1 MGWKAAIL
9 MLGAC
14 MPGAAWGQ
22 TYPLV
27 QGDFQTRIQSD
38 WTYRSGDGQRKRNDT
53 FTKTE
58 AGLEL
63 GLSEEL
69 SVRTR
74 LKLEP
79 VKAPDGDRF
88 LGDHGLWLDE
98 LAVQYE
104 TDAFS
109 VFAGKF
115 HPRFSF
121 GYDKAPYIYG
131 RDFVEDYELT
141 EKIGVGGS
149 LKLAPE
155 GWGEHALTGAV
166 YFQDSTPLGNSA
178 LSRPRVGDPRTDR
191 PGRLR
196 KRDGG
201 VSNTRSLESL
211 SLSLDGGK
219 FAFAEGL
226 EYTLGYRRQKRG
238 EGGAFDEQGYVAGLA
253 WAIPLGDDLTL
264 TPMVEYAR
272 FQHFEGEDTRA
283 RYLTGALLLEY
294 GAWSAATSWTGR
306 RLRQQGEDPSTADDR
321 LFQVSLGYR
330 FDFGLG
336 LHLGWKTEK
345 VAGVSSDTLGAMA
358 LYAVRF

>member
-1 MGWKAAIL
+1 MGWKAAFL
-9 MLGAC
+9 GLGAVL
-14 MPGAAWGQ
+14 PAAVSAE

-27 QGDFQTRIQSD
+27 RGDLQTRVQSD
-38 WTYRSGDGQRKRNDT
+38 WTYQSRAREGSDT

-58 AGLEL
+58 LGVEL
-63 GLSEEL
+63 ALSEAW
-69 SVRTR
+69 SVRSR
-74 LKLEP
+74 FKLEP

-121 GYDKAPYIYG
+121 GYDKAPYVYG

-141 EKIGVGGS
+141 EAMGVGGS
-149 LKLAPE
+149 VKFAPE
-155 GWGEHALTGAV
+155 GWGEHALTGAA
-166 YFQDSTPLGNSA
+166 YFRDSTPLSNSL
-178 LSRPRVGDPRTDR
+178 LSRPRLGDPRTDR

-201 VSNTRSLESL
+201 VANTRSLESFAV
-211 SLSLDGGK
+211 SLDGGK

-226 EYTLGYRRQKRG
+226 EYTLGFRRQKRG
-238 EGGAFDEQGYVAGLA
+238 EGGALDETGYVAGLA
-253 WAIPLGDDLTL
+253 YAIPLAEELTL
-264 TPMVEYAR
+264 TPMVEFAGFR
-272 FQHFEGEDTRA
+272 HFEGEDTSA
-283 RYLTGALLLEY
+283 RYLTGSLLLEY
-294 GAWSAATSWTGR
+294 GSWSAAASWTGR
-306 RLRQQGEDPSTADDR
+306 RLRQRGEEPTTADDR
-321 LFQVSLGYR
+321 LFQVSLGYS

-336 LHLGWKTEK
+336 LYLGWKTEK
-345 VAGVSSDTLGAMA
+345 AGGVTGDTVGAMA